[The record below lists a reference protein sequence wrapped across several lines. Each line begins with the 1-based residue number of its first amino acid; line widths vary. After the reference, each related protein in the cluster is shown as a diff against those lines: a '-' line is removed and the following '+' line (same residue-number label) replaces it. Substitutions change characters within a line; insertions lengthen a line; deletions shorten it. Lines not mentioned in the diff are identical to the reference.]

1 MNLKY
6 SIIIPCNNEESFIEN
21 LLKDLSKQTI
31 GVKSYEIIIVDNAS
45 NDKTAQIIWD
55 FIYNKSS
62 LKIKIIHELK
72 LGVSIAR
79 NSGAKIASGEILVF
93 LDADNR
99 VSENFLQN
107 IENKTT
113 KKTIG
118 GSFKTIPYDGNY
130 LISFIFIILEIIKR
144 YGFKPFG
151 KSFINKEIFYK
162 IGKFNENI
170 VLGEN
175 VEIFLKLKKYCK
187 KNKKKIIHIKET
199 IYCSSRRFQMV
210 NPHIILRSWFF
221 AYLGNWKLKYKTMRE
236 INNYNKSE

>member
-6 SIIIPCNNEESFIEN
+6 SVIIPCNNEENFIEN
-21 LLKDLSKQTI
+21 LLEDLNGQTI
-31 GVKSYEIIIVDNAS
+31 NKKIYEIIVVDNAS
-45 NDKTAQIIWD
+45 NDKTAQKIWD
-55 FIYNKSS
+55 FIYNKSTM
-62 LKIKIIHELK
+62 KIKIIHELK

-79 NSGAKIASGEILVF
+79 NSGSKIASGEILVF

-99 VSENFLQN
+99 VSKKFLQI
-107 IENKTT
+107 IESKIT

-130 LISFIFIILEIIKR
+130 LFSFIFIILEIIKR
-144 YGFKPFG
+144 YGFRSFG
-151 KSFINKEIFYK
+151 KSFISKEIFYK

-187 KNKKKIIHIKET
+187 KNKKKIIHITEA
-199 IYCSSRRFQMV
+199 IYCSSRRFQKV
-210 NPHIILRSWFF
+210 NPYIILKSWFF

-236 INNYNKSE
+236 INNY